1 MESRN
6 STGPGGA
13 DTLRRQVTLLWI
25 VIVVFAFAFSGAV
38 TWLAVTAPSAPDV
51 VRVERLEVVEPDGS
65 LSMVLANSQR
75 PAVATL
81 NRQVLMAGQ
90 EEERLGTPSITFF
103 DGKGTEVGGLALGV
117 REQSGSYRAMRHLSL
132 DAHNQ
137 DQAVVL
143 MHYQDPG
150 GSTSG
155 LSITDRP
162 DHSLVDAFAELGVSA
177 GASREQ
183 LQAALESLP
192 EEGREARLQELFGTP
207 RAFLGSARGE
217 ASLELR
223 DGDGRPRIVIEV
235 PDDGEPAIR
244 ILGEDGAILLRLPGE

>member
-1 MESRN
+1 MESRD
-6 STGPGGA
+6 STGVDGA
-13 DTLRRQVTLLWI
+13 ATLRRQVTLLWV

-38 TWLAVTAPSAPDV
+38 SWLAMTAASAPAV
-51 VRVERLEVVEPDGS
+51 LRVERLEVVEPDGS

-81 NRQVLMAGQ
+81 DGQVLMAGQ
-90 EEERLGTPSITFF
+90 EEERRGTPSITFF

-117 REQSGSYRAMRHLSL
+117 REQSGSYRAIRHLSL

-143 MHYQDPG
+143 MHRQDPD

-162 DHSLVDAFAELGVSA
+162 DHSVFDAVAQLGVSPRGVERGTA
-177 GASREQ
+177 
-183 LQAALESLP
+183 AALQSLP
-192 EEGREARLQELFGTP
+192 EEGREARLLELFGTP
-207 RAFLGSARGE
+207 RAFLGSTRGGD
-217 ASLELR
+217 ASLVLHDGGGRAAHR
-223 DGDGRPRIVIEV
+223 DR
-235 PDDGEPAIR
+235 
-244 ILGEDGAILLRLPGE
+244 GAR

>member
-1 MESRN
+1 MESRD
-6 STGPGGA
+6 TPGVGRDDA
-13 DTLRRQVTLLWI
+13 LRRQVTVLWI
-25 VIVVFAFAFSGAV
+25 VVVVFAFAFSGAV
-38 TWLAVTAPSAPDV
+38 SWLAMTPVSATDLL
-51 VRVERLEVVEPDGS
+51 RVERLEVVEPDGS
-65 LSMVLANSQR
+65 LSMVLANSRR

-81 NRQVLMAGQ
+81 DGQVLMEGQ
-90 EEERLGTPSITFF
+90 EEERRGTPSITFF

-117 REQSGSYRAMRHLSL
+117 TEQSGSYRAIRHLSL
-132 DAHNQ
+132 DAHDQ

-143 MHYQDPG
+143 MHYQNPD

-162 DHSLVDAFAELGVSA
+162 DHSLVDALAELGVSA

-192 EEGREARLQELFGTP
+192 EEGRQARLRKLFGTP
-207 RAFLGSARGE
+207 RAFLGSIRGE

-223 DGDGRPRIVIEV
+223 DAEGRPRIVIEV
-235 PDDGEPAIR
+235 PHDGEPAIR
-244 ILGEDGAILLRLPGE
+244 ILGEDGAILSRLPDE

>member
-1 MESRN
+1 MQIFFSLRGACNAMESRDI
-6 STGPGGA
+6 TGPGGV
-13 DTLRRQVTLLWI
+13 DTLRRQMTLLWI

-103 DGKGTEVGGLALGV
+103 DGKGAEVGGLALGV
-117 REQSGSYRAMRHLSL
+117 REQSGSYRAMRHLAL

-137 DQAVVL
+137 R
-143 MHYQDPG
+143 PG
-150 GSTSG
+150 RGAHALSGSRR
-155 LSITDRP
+155 ID
-162 DHSLVDAFAELGVSA
+162 V
-177 GASREQ
+177 
-183 LQAALESLP
+183 
-192 EEGREARLQELFGTP
+192 
-207 RAFLGSARGE
+207 GSQHH
-217 ASLELR
+217 
-223 DGDGRPRIVIEV
+223 
-235 PDDGEPAIR
+235 
-244 ILGEDGAILLRLPGE
+244 